1 MGKLRKE
8 PKTRCT
14 ECNME
19 FESKEKLEE
28 HKTNH
33 SVYCETCPIDMAIRG
48 ISKLF
53 RRNKHLT

>member
-1 MGKLRKE
+1 MIIMDSQRKE
-8 PKTRCT
+8 NKIKCG

-33 SVYCETCPIDMAIRG
+33 SAVYCDTCPIDMAIRR

-53 RRNKHLT
+53 RRN